1 MKRKDCKKE
10 NRYECKTQDLSKVAD
25 ILNEIIISGQV
36 NDTETSIEDSWVDII
51 DNYTSGMALG
61 TGDTLAYARAADVV
75 GERFVS
81 TYFRGLNCSIVD
93 ANNKIK
99 YLYSRYNLQRIFIDT
114 FYTLMGQL
122 ENEFE
127 WMKPSLKAKIKRGLI
142 EAIESATYS
151 VFKINL
157 DSIYYTMQFN
167 AVNNN
172 NDPNSWTKDTIEAFI
187 SPYVNSTVNE
197 IVANTTMVIYDAFYS
212 ELITEVSLEEFDYIC
227 QFIKPYLVDFRDDI
241 LKTII
246 CILYETMRTR
256 VTTTYQIH
264 NQVKEFTK
272 DLDIPYYGY

>member
-99 YLYSRYNLQRIFIDT
+99 YLYEEIEQGMVQNYLFDT
-114 FYTLMGQL
+114 MPFLLIYI
-122 ENEFE
+122 
-127 WMKPSLKAKIKRGLI
+127 SL
-142 EAIESATYS
+142 
-151 VFKINL
+151 VFL
-157 DSIYYTMQFN
+157 
-167 AVNNN
+167 
-172 NDPNSWTKDTIEAFI
+172 
-187 SPYVNSTVNE
+187 
-197 IVANTTMVIYDAFYS
+197 
-212 ELITEVSLEEFDYIC
+212 L
-227 QFIKPYLVDFRDDI
+227 
-241 LKTII
+241 
-246 CILYETMRTR
+246 
-256 VTTTYQIH
+256 
-264 NQVKEFTK
+264 
-272 DLDIPYYGY
+272 

>member
-51 DNYTSGMALG
+51 DNYTSSMALAS
-61 TGDTLAYARAADVV
+61 GDALAYARAADSVE
-75 GERFVS
+75 ERFVAE
-81 TYFRGLNCSIVD
+81 YFYGLNCSIVD

-99 YLYSRYNLQRIFIDT
+99 YLYSRHNLQRIFINT

-142 EAIESATYS
+142 DAIESATYS

-172 NDPNSWTKDTIEAFI
+172 NDPNSWTKETIEAFI

-197 IVANTTMVIYDAFYS
+197 IIANTTMVIYDAFYS

-227 QFIKPYLVDFRDDI
+227 RFIKPYLVDFRDDI
-241 LKTII
+241 LKTVIY
-246 CILYETMRTR
+246 ILLDILRTR
-256 VTTTYQIH
+256 ITTTYQIH
-264 NQVKEFTK
+264 NQVREFTK

>member
-36 NDTETSIEDSWVDII
+36 NDTETLIEDSWVDII
-51 DNYTSGMALG
+51 DNYTSGMALV

-81 TYFRGLNCSIVD
+81 EYFYGLKCSVVD
-93 ANNKIK
+93 ANSKIK
-99 YLYSRYNLQRIFIDT
+99 YLYSRYNLQRIFINT
-114 FYTLMGQL
+114 FHTLMGQL

-127 WMKPSLKAKIKRGLI
+127 WMKPSLKAKIKQGLV

-172 NDPNSWTKDTIEAFI
+172 DDPNSWTKDTIEAFI
-187 SPYVNSTVNE
+187 SPYVNSAVNE

-241 LKTII
+241 LKTVIY
-246 CILYETMRTR
+246 ILLDTLRTR
-256 VTTTYQIH
+256 ITTTYQIH
-264 NQVKEFTK
+264 NQVREFTK

>member
-10 NRYECKTQDLSKVAD
+10 KRYDCKNSDLSKVAD

-61 TGDTLAYARAADVV
+61 KEDIIAYAGAADSS
-75 GERFVS
+75 GEHLVS
-81 TYFRGLNCSIVD
+81 NYFYGLKCSIED
-93 ANNKIK
+93 ANSKIK
-99 YLYSRYNLQRIFIDT
+99 HLYSRYNLQRIFIDT

-127 WMKPSLKAKIKRGLI
+127 WMKPSLKNKIKQGLV

-167 AVNNN
+167 SVNNN

-187 SPYVNSTVNE
+187 SPYVNSAVNE

-241 LKTII
+241 LKTVI

-256 VTTTYQIH
+256 ITTTYQIR
-264 NQVKEFTK
+264 NQVREFTK